1 MCNIA
6 LESIKIA
13 LVGWRSGFGRW
24 LVDWVGQQEHQLSWS
39 PTADSLTGIF
49 VGQILDVSTFV
60 SKADETFLL
69 DIGSLVGWILL
80 SVVVWYWPQLVGR
93 RSQAKQ
99 ILDRWNQERRI
110 SDLRF
115 QLSEANRQL
124 QQEITD
130 RQAAETQLQSRVRQ
144 QAAVTKL
151 GQMALAATDLDLLMS
166 EAVTLVAQTLE
177 VEYSQVLELLPN
189 SQAFLLRSG
198 VGWQRGLVG
207 NCMVGVRN
215 SQAGYTLHSN
225 QPVIVE
231 DLRVETRFSGTP
243 LLHNHRV
250 VSGISVII
258 PYGEQPFG
266 ILGTHSTR
274 PRQFTADDINFLQAI
289 AQLLATVITRQQSM
303 ERLHLMERAIAHSA
317 NGIIITD
324 ATAPDN
330 PIIYV
335 NPAFERITGYSAAE
349 AIGRNSRFLQAT
361 DRDQPELEEV
371 RSAIREARECHVRV
385 RNYRQDGTSFWN
397 ELYISPVCNSQG
409 HLTHFV
415 GIQTDITDRL
425 RAETEIRQTRNFL
438 QAIIDHLPVSVFV
451 KDGKKDQFGTFKLLN
466 RTCELML
473 GLTSQQVLGKT
484 DYDFFP
490 KEQADFFRQ
499 KDLET
504 FARCTAEDIP
514 AEPIDSHSLGRRF
527 LHTVKVPLYDRHG
540 QPEYLL
546 GISEDITDRL
556 LAEERLRHNAFYDS
570 LTDLPNRTLFV
581 DRLAIALQRSQP
593 GDYLFAVLFLDID
606 DFKVVNDSLG
616 HMVGDQLLIAFA
628 QRLQK
633 MLPTA
638 TFARLGGDEFAIL
651 LADIQS
657 ETEAIDLAQ
666 RIHKQMAEPFYLQGY
681 EVFTNTSIGI
691 ALSTIGYDQPECILR
706 DADTAMYRAKKQG
719 KARYA
724 LFDTQMHQQVM
735 ARLQLET
742 DLRRAIERQEF
753 LVYYQPIVSLFT
765 GKLTGFEALIRW
777 QHPSRGFIS
786 PEKFIPVAE
795 ETGLIIPIGQWV
807 LREACRQLRTW
818 QIQYPR
824 SGPLTVSVNLSGK
837 QLREADLIPQIDL
850 ILASTGLDASAL
862 KLEITE
868 SVLMDNA
875 QNARNILLQLRS
887 RKIKLSLDDF
897 GTGYSSLSYLHRFPV
912 NTLKIDRS
920 FVIRMHA
927 DDEHFEIVR
936 TIVTLAHTLE
946 MDVIA
951 EGIETGEQLAL
962 LKMLDCEQGQGY
974 LFSKPLSKEYAEA
987 CIDSN
992 SDSYREI
999 SHLQP
1004 LGQ

>member
-6 LESIKIA
+6 LERISA
-13 LVGWRSGFGRW
+13 FVGWRSGFGGW
-24 LVDWVGQQEHQLSWS
+24 LVDWVGQQEHQISWS

-60 SKADETFLL
+60 SKADETFLV
-69 DIGSLVGWILL
+69 DIGCLVGWILL
-80 SVVVWYWPQLVGR
+80 SVVVWYWPQRVGR
-93 RSQAKQ
+93 LHLTKLT
-99 ILDRWNQERRI
+99 LDGLNQERRI

-124 QQEITD
+124 RQEIRD
-130 RQAAETQLQSRVRQ
+130 RKRAETQLQSRARQ
-144 QAAVTKL
+144 QAAVAKL
-151 GQMALAATDLDLLMS
+151 GQMVLAATDLDLLMS

-189 SQAFLLRSG
+189 GQAFLLRSG
-198 VGWQRGLVG
+198 VGWHPELVG

-215 SQAGYTLHSN
+215 SQAGYTLRIN
-225 QPVIVE
+225 EPVIVE

-258 PYGEQPFG
+258 PYGKQPFG
-266 ILGTHSTR
+266 ILGTHSAR
-274 PRQFTADDINFLQAI
+274 QRQFTADDVNFLQAI
-289 AQLLATVITRQQSM
+289 AQLLATVITHQQSM

-317 NGIIITD
+317 NGIVIAD

-361 DRDQPELEEV
+361 DRDQAELEEV
-371 RSAIREARECHVRV
+371 RSAIREARECHVRL

-451 KDGKKDQFGTFKLLN
+451 KDGKKDQFGTFRLLN

-473 GLTSQQVLGKT
+473 GLTSRQVLGKT

-499 KDLET
+499 KDLQT
-504 FARCTAEDIP
+504 FARGTAEDIA

-527 LHTVKVPLYDRHG
+527 LHTVKVPLYDSHG
-540 QPEYLL
+540 EPEYLL

-556 LAEERLRHNAFYDS
+556 RAKEQLRYNAFYDS
-570 LTDLPNRTLFV
+570 LTNLPNRTLFV
-581 DRLAIALQRSQP
+581 DKLAIALQSYKQ
-593 GDYLFAVLFLDID
+593 GVDYLFAVLFLDID

-628 QRLQK
+628 RRLQK

-638 TFARLGGDEFAIL
+638 TLARLGGDEFAIL
-651 LADIQS
+651 LADIKS
-657 ETEAIDLAQ
+657 ETEAIDLAE
-666 RIHKQMAEPFYLQGY
+666 RIEQLLASPFYIQGY

-691 ALSTIGYDQPECILR
+691 ALSSIGYDQPECILR
-706 DADTAMYRAKKQG
+706 DADTAMYRAKKLG
-719 KARYA
+719 KGRYA
-724 LFDTQMHQQVM
+724 LFDTQMHQQVV

-777 QHPSRGFIS
+777 QHPSQGFIS
-786 PEKFIPVAE
+786 PGKFIPVAE
-795 ETGLIIPIGQWV
+795 ETGLIIPIGRWV
-807 LREACRQLRTW
+807 LREACRQMRAW

-837 QLREADLIPQIDL
+837 QLREADLIPQIDH
-850 ILASTGLDASAL
+850 ILAETGLDGSAL

-868 SVLMDNA
+868 SVLMENA
-875 QNARNILLQLRS
+875 QNARNMLLQLRS
-887 RKIKLSLDDF
+887 RNIKLSLDDF
-897 GTGYSSLSYLHRFPV
+897 GTGYSSLSYLHRLPA

-920 FVIRMHA
+920 FVMRMHA

-946 MDVIA
+946 MDIIA
-951 EGIETGEQLAL
+951 EGIETAEQLAL

-974 LFSKPLSKEYAEA
+974 LFSKPLSKEHAEA

-992 SDSYREI
+992 SESRREI
-999 SHLQP
+999 SQFQP
-1004 LGQ
+1004 LG